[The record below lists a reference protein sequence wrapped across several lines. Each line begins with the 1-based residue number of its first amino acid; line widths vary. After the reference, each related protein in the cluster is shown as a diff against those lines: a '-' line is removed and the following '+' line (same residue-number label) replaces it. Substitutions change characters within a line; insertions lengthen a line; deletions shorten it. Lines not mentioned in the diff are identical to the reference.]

1 MSNDKNSIKKARQRL
16 LDRMAEV
23 DPTSEEYDKLNT
35 QLEKLTKSE
44 QNDKGWRTQLG
55 LGFLQTAIS
64 SVSSF
69 ATVWSVLKHEDRGN
83 IVTTKSLNYAE
94 KPKIGQLHYD
104 KATEPT
110 RTEKPKYIG
119 NLIIKDEKKG

>member
-1 MSNDKNSIKKARQRL
+1 MNDKNSIRKARQRL
-16 LDRMAEV
+16 LDEMAKV
-23 DPTSEEYDKLNT
+23 DPTSEQYDKLSS

-44 QNDKGWRTQLG
+44 QNDKGWKTQLG

-64 SVSSF
+64 SISSF
-69 ATVWSVLKHEDRGN
+69 STVYAVLRHEDKGN

-94 KPKIGQLHYD
+94 KPRVGQLHYD
-104 KATEPT
+104 KSPDTK
-110 RTEKPKYIG
+110 EKSKYIG